1 MKRVLPDGVY
11 RALRMA
17 SHMGFRRAYKQVQV
31 NPQKYFEHVKDKLGL
46 PIESWDDLRY
56 VSDEDLK
63 SHADRVI
70 NSAARIAAL
79 EGMGLGLGGLVT
91 ALPDFGILAA
101 ITIRMLQRLSLTYGF
116 QYSTNE
122 ELASL
127 WLAAASAA
135 GLDFSRDF
143 LEKQATERLLPKIV
157 DQVALKAGAEVAD
170 KWAARVVPIL
180 SAAAGSGLNYWFVRS
195 WGRRAQRHF
204 LERRELLRL
213 RPEGSGPRLLPSES
227 PS

>member
-1 MKRVLPDGVY
+1 MQRVLPDGVY
-11 RALRMA
+11 RAIRVA
-17 SHMGFRRAYKQVQV
+17 SRVGFRRAYKQVRL
-31 NPQKYFEHVKDKLGL
+31 NPEKYFQHVKDQLGL
-46 PIESWDDLRY
+46 PIECWDDLKY

-63 SHADRVI
+63 PHADRVI

-79 EGMGLGLGGLVT
+79 EGMGLGLGGMVT

-116 QYSTNE
+116 QYSTSE

-135 GLDFSRDF
+135 GLDFSRD
-143 LEKQATERLLPKIV
+143 LIEKQATEQLVPKIV
-157 DQVALKAGAEVAD
+157 DQVAMKAGREVAD
-170 KWAARVVPIL
+170 KWVGRLVPIL
-180 SAAAGSGLNYWFVRS
+180 SAAAGGGLNYWFVRS

-204 LERRELLRL
+204 LERRQLLRL
-213 RPEGSGPRLLPSES
+213 KPEGSRPYLLASES
-227 PS
+227 PN